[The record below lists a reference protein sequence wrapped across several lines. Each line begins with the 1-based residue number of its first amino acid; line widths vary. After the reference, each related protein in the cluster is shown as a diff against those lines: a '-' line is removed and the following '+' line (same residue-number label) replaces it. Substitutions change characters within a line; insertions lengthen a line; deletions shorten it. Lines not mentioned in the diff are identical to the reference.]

1 MIYLLVNKIYLNM
14 FKLLKILIY
23 DGLINI
29 IGLPDSIL
37 LSFIVLE
44 RIISFPLAKN
54 ILFVS
59 RYSGYSLYNI
69 SSISANISSPE
80 QGIP

>member
-1 MIYLLVNKIYLNM
+1 M
-14 FKLLKILIY
+14 FKLLKIWIY

-29 IGLPDSIL
+29 IGLPVPIL
-37 LSFIVLE
+37 LSFILLK
-44 RIISFPLAKN
+44 RRISFPLAKN
-54 ILFVS
+54 MLFVL